1 MVIELLP
8 CCNLNVKLHICRF
21 FLKVI
26 HRQDFWIQNLTPK
39 NYKKTLKSTSKIPL
53 NICRFLRSILTILHL
68 TELFTQTLSVVRD
81 KYEICADADDED
93 VENGNDN
100 NDDIIPCCKLCCRSQ
115 NSRQETKNPFLSSG
129 GADCSNSWNQDST
142 FGRLVILSILKI
154 LKTFAVLIFQCIA
167 MVMMVIR
174 TMAMTEGITMVTPT
188 VAALGTRTPPFKK
201 FI

>member
-53 NICRFLRSILTILHL
+53 NICRFFRSILTILHL
-68 TELFTQTLSVVRD
+68 TERFTQTLSVVRD

-129 GADCSNSWNQDST
+129 GADWRSSWNQAST
-142 FGRLVILSILKI
+142 FRRLVILSILKSFGRS
-154 LKTFAVLIFQCIA
+154 LGDFWLSDWS

-174 TMAMTEGITMVTPT
+174 TMVMTEEGMKMTMVFFWCRRARL
-188 VAALGTRTPPFKK
+188 AAG
-201 FI
+201 